1 MTSRATRWEALWKPS
16 CWLLVPWHITHDMQA
31 TERTIVDSLPTR
43 KQAIIAV
50 ATAKVGHYIILFLAF
65 LVISLN
71 LKVLGHYAI
80 DEVYLPNIT
89 SSHFGEEGAKKVYLN
104 FREELLKVVS
114 ICCSF
119 NVFDIPI
126 CFRRKRRSKR
136 ETTS

>member
-1 MTSRATRWEALWKPS
+1 
-16 CWLLVPWHITHDMQA
+16 MQA

-50 ATAKVGHYIILFLAF
+50 ATAKVCHYFIQFLDF

-119 NVFDIPI
+119 NVFYIPI